1 MRKVCLFVLTM
12 MMSFAMWADDF
23 TVDGINY
30 TTTSDTEAAVAY
42 GSYSGEVTIPATIT
56 YESVTYSVTSIGE
69 YAFNNCRNLT
79 SITIPE
85 GVTSI
90 GSWAFNNCS
99 SLTSITIPEDVTNIG
114 WCALRGCSSLISI
127 TIPNESKLT
136 SIGTDAFEGTAWYG
150 NHPNGVVY
158 AGKVLYEYKG
168 TMPENTSIEVKE
180 GTISINLCAFL
191 DCSSLTSIA
200 IPESVTSIG
209 DGAFSGCSSLT
220 SIIIPEGV
228 TSIGYNAFYGCS
240 SLTSIIL
247 PESITNIKDYTFSHC
262 SNLTSMNIPKGVT
275 EIGPYAFYYSGLTSI
290 TIPESVTSIGYE
302 AFNGCSSLTSI
313 IIPEGVTDIGYGLF
327 WNCTSLSSIILPES
341 ITNIKDYTFSGC
353 SNLASITIPEGVT
366 SIGSDAFSG
375 CSSLTSV
382 YISSLEAWCNI
393 DFPRNSD
400 SHPLSYAENLYM
412 NGELMTELVIPN
424 TWTKIKDYV
433 FSGYRGL
440 TSITCE
446 ATTPITIGR
455 NTFSDKSI
463 PVYVPSAS
471 VKAYQEADYW
481 SEFTNIQSDCIGS
494 GECGD
499 NLVWTLTR
507 GGELII
513 EGTGPMNDY
522 YAPWSYYS
530 ESIKKVTIKD
540 GVTSIGNYAFEGC
553 SNLTSI
559 VVAEGNTIFD
569 SRDNCNAI
577 IETNTNTLILGCGS
591 TIIPYT
597 VSKIGNFAFED
608 CSSLTSIS
616 IPEGVTAIGEYAI
629 SGCDN
634 LVSVYIPKSVTEIGL
649 GAFAYNS
656 SLSSIVIDE
665 GNTVYDS
672 RNNCNAIIE
681 TSSNTLI
688 QGFPITVIP
697 NTVKT
702 IGCYAFE
709 GYRNLPSITIPEGVT
724 TIEKGAF
731 EESNLTSI
739 TIPESVVE
747 IKGQA
752 LHSTPWYDNQPDGAI
767 YLGKV
772 LYTYKGTMA
781 VNTSFNIREGTTSI
795 GTSAFENCS
804 NLASITIPES
814 VKSIGECAFMDCEN
828 LYSVDIANGVMS
840 IGSSAFEDCSNLTS
854 VKLPE
859 DITRIEDCTFE
870 NCFNLASISIPKHVE
885 LIGARAFG
893 YCGITSI
900 VIPEDVTSVEA
911 EAFRGCF
918 YLTSITIP
926 KGVTSIGG
934 EAFAECVNLAS
945 ITCEADIPPTIG
957 YSSPFEGVEKS
968 IPVYVPASSISAY
981 QTAEYW
987 KEFTNIQAIAS
998 DVLATSLT
1006 LDVTEASLAPNEALT
1021 LSATL
1026 LPEDVSN
1033 PSLTWTSSN
1042 EKVAIV
1048 DTMGKVTA
1056 IAPGTTT
1063 ITATANDGSGVSASC
1078 EVTVTPASY
1087 IITFLVDGEVYATET
1102 LKPGATITVPDA
1114 PTKEGHTFSGW
1125 SGLPETMPAKDIT
1138 VSATFTVNKY
1148 QVTFKIDGVVI
1159 ATYTQ
1164 DYGSAIVA
1172 PEAPEREG
1180 YTFSGWGDV
1189 AETVPASDVTYEGSY
1204 SANLYNVY
1212 YFVGA
1217 TLVHSVKVAYGEPIP
1232 EYIYEPEEEG
1242 YTFLGWI
1249 GETYASMPA
1258 HDVTYTANID
1268 NGVGQLT
1275 DDNGQLNIYDLTGR
1289 KVTDTENL
1297 KGGIY
1302 IINGKK
1308 VVIK

>member
-1 MRKVCLFVLTM
+1 MRHWLMTAALLLCSITA
-12 MMSFAMWADDF
+12 SANDF
-23 TVDGINY
+23 EVDGIYYEITNS
-30 TTTSDTEAAVAY
+30 TTHTVGVTFRNRTY
-42 GSYSGEVTIPATIT
+42 NSYSGNVTIPSTVT
-56 YESVTYSVTSIGE
+56 YDGQTYSVTSIE
-69 YAFNNCRNLT
+69 AYAFY
-79 SITIPE
+79 
-85 GVTSI
+85 
-90 GSWAFNNCS
+90 NCS
-99 SLTSITIPEDVTNIG
+99 SLTSIIIPESVTSIEIH
-114 WCALRGCSSLISI
+114 AFAECSR
-127 TIPNESKLT
+127 LT
-136 SIGTDAFEGTAWYG
+136 SISIPKGVISLDRWAF
-150 NHPNGVVY
+150 
-158 AGKVLYEYKG
+158 
-168 TMPENTSIEVKE
+168 
-180 GTISINLCAFL
+180 
-191 DCSSLTSIA
+191 DCSSLTSIVVAEGNTVYDSRDNCNA
-200 IPESVTSIG
+200 IIETSTNTLILGCGSTIIPNTISKIG
-209 DGAFSGCSSLT
+209 NSAFADCSNLT
-220 SIIIPEGV
+220 SMNIPEGV
-228 TSIGYNAFYGCS
+228 TSIGYNAFDGCS
-240 SLTSIIL
+240 GLTSIIL
-247 PESITNIKDYTFSHC
+247 PGSVTSIEDYTFSHC

-366 SIGSDAFSG
+366 SIGYDAFSG

-471 VKAYQEADYW
+471 VQAYQEADYW
-481 SEFTNIQSDCIGS
+481 SEFSNILPFGTCGDDLTWKLTPGRELVIEGS
-494 GECGD
+494 GAMYDYSASTIPWGD
-499 NLVWTLTR
+499 YT
-507 GGELII
+507 
-513 EGTGPMNDY
+513 
-522 YAPWSYYS
+522 S
-530 ESIKKVTIKD
+530 SIAAVSLPASM
-540 GVTSIGNYAFEGC
+540 TSIG
-553 SNLTSI
+553 
-559 VVAEGNTIFD
+559 D
-569 SRDNCNAI
+569 
-577 IETNTNTLILGCGS
+577 
-591 TIIPYT
+591 
-597 VSKIGNFAFED
+597 FAFYD
-608 CSSLTSIS
+608 C
-616 IPEGVTAIGEYAI
+616 
-629 SGCDN
+629 
-634 LVSVYIPKSVTEIGL
+634 
-649 GAFAYNS
+649 
-656 SLSSIVIDE
+656 
-665 GNTVYDS
+665 
-672 RNNCNAIIE
+672 
-681 TSSNTLI
+681 
-688 QGFPITVIP
+688 
-697 NTVKT
+697 
-702 IGCYAFE
+702 
-709 GYRNLPSITIPEGVT
+709 
-724 TIEKGAF
+724 
-731 EESNLTSI
+731 SNLTSI
-739 TIPESVVE
+739 TIPESV
-747 IKGQA
+747 
-752 LHSTPWYDNQPDGAI
+752 
-767 YLGKV
+767 
-772 LYTYKGTMA
+772 
-781 VNTSFNIREGTTSI
+781 TSI
-795 GTSAFENCS
+795 GTSAFWGCENLMS
-804 NLASITIPES
+804 VNINSIEAWCNIDFSANPLKSGSGRLYLNDEFVTDLVIPNTVTAIKADAFYGYDYLTSVIIPES

-828 LYSVDIANGVMS
+828 LYSVDIANGVMT

-900 VIPEDVTSVEA
+900 VIPEDVTSIEA

-1164 DYGSAIVA
+1164 DYGSTIVA
-1172 PEAPEREG
+1172 PDVPEREG

-1189 AETVPASDVTYEGSY
+1189 AETVPASDVIYEGSY
-1204 SANLYNVY
+1204 TANLYNVY

-1249 GETYASMPA
+1249 GETYATMPA

-1268 NGVGQLT
+1268 NGIGTLT
-1275 DDNGQLNIYDLTGR
+1275 IDYSQLNIYDLTGR
-1289 KVTDTENL
+1289 KVTDTANL

-1308 VVIK
+1308 VVIND